1 MIMDEIEKELEKG
14 QTDKYKIY
22 TNVCQ
27 LLQVPRPSVRR
38 SGGTLKIILQRK
50 VMILSD
56 DPRISQETKKKLQ
69 TLDFKTK

>member
-1 MIMDEIEKELEKG
+1 MKEIEKELEKG
-14 QTDKYKIY
+14 QTDKHKIY

-38 SGGTLKIILQRK
+38 CGGTLKIILQRK

-56 DPRISQETKKKLQ
+56 DPRISEETKKKLQ